1 MGNVT
6 SVKSR
11 TFGTVDATDPN
22 GLSTAASIS
31 GAAALTLNGA
41 LIADSKYT
49 TGDNIGQVIT
59 ILSAGDDSGITFTIV
74 GTDANGDALTEAV
87 TGDDGAPG
95 TASSSGYFNTVD
107 SITTSNSSA
116 GNVSAGVL
124 GAILAT
130 SGEMGTGTVFAGRT
144 RIRGL
149 QGVSAATAGNILFK
163 NTSVTG
169 TTLLAIPTS
178 TSATDLIEPYVP
190 DNGILFKA
198 GAYISL
204 PSGVVDTVTVFY
216 DG

>member
-22 GLSTAASIS
+22 GLSTAATIS
-31 GAAALTLNGA
+31 GASALTLNGA
-41 LIADSKYT
+41 LIADSVYT
-49 TGDNIGQVIT
+49 TGANIGQIIT
-59 ILSAGDDSGITFTIV
+59 ILSAADDTAVTFTMV
-74 GTDANGDALTEAV
+74 GTDANGDALTEVV
-87 TGDDGAPG
+87 TGVNAA
-95 TASSSGYFNTVD
+95 TASSTGYFNTVD
-107 SITTSNSSA
+107 SITTSGSTT

>member
-22 GLSTAASIS
+22 GLSTAATIS
-31 GAAALTLNGA
+31 GASALTLNGA
-41 LIADSKYT
+41 LIADSVYT
-49 TGDNIGQVIT
+49 TGTNIGQIIT
-59 ILSAGDDSGITFTIV
+59 ILSAADDTGVTFTTV
-74 GTDANGDALTEAV
+74 GTDANGDALTEV
-87 TGDDGAPG
+87 ITGVNAA
-95 TASSSGYFNTVD
+95 TASSTGYFQTVT
-107 SITTSNSSA
+107 SITTSGA
-116 GNVSAGVL
+116 TTGNVSAGVL

>member
-1 MGNVT
+1 M
-6 SVKSR
+6 
-11 TFGTVDATDPN
+11 
-22 GLSTAASIS
+22 
-31 GAAALTLNGA
+31 
-41 LIADSKYT
+41 YT
-49 TGDNIGQVIT
+49 TGANIGQIIT
-59 ILSAGDDSGITFTIV
+59 ILSAADDTTVTFTMV
-74 GTDANGDALTEAV
+74 GTDANGDALTEVV
-87 TGDDGAPG
+87 TGVNAA
-95 TASSSGYFNTVD
+95 TASSTGYFNTVD
-107 SITTSNSSA
+107 SITTSGSTT

-149 QGVSAATAGNILFK
+149 QGVSAATAGSILFK

-204 PSGVVDTVTVFY
+204 PSGVVDTITVFY

>member
-22 GLSTAASIS
+22 GLSTAATIS

-74 GTDANGDALTEAV
+74 GTDANGDALTEVV
-87 TGDDGAPG
+87 TGANAG

-107 SITTSNSSA
+107 SITTSASSA

-144 RIRGL
+144 RIRGM
-149 QGVSAATAGNILFK
+149 QGLGGTSAGNILFK

-169 TTLLAIPTS
+169 TTLLTIPTQ
-178 TSATDLIEPYVP
+178 AAAEQIEPYIP
-190 DNGILFKA
+190 DNGVLFKA
-198 GAYISL
+198 GAYVNVG
-204 PSGVVDTVTVFY
+204 SGVATGTTVFY

>member
-74 GTDANGDALTEAV
+74 GTDANGDALTEVV
-87 TGDDGAPG
+87 TGANAG

-107 SITTSNSSA
+107 SITTSASSA
-116 GNVSAGVL
+116 GNVSAGV
-124 GAILAT
+124 AAT
-130 SGEMGTGTVFAGRT
+130 GTGTVFAGRT

-149 QGVSAATAGNILFK
+149 QGLSEATAGNLLFK
-163 NTSVTG
+163 NTSITG
-169 TTLLAIPTS
+169 TTLLTVPTQ
-178 TSATDLIEPYVP
+178 AAAELIEPYIP
-190 DNGILFKA
+190 DNAVLFDA
-198 GAYISL
+198 GAYVNFGSA
-204 PSGVVDTVTVFY
+204 VATVTVFY